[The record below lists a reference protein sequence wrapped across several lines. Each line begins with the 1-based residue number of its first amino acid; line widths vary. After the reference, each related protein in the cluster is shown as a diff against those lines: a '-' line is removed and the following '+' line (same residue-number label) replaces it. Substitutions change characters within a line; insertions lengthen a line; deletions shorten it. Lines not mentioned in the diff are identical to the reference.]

1 MSVVVSGTLKSPDG
15 EAISGANITLT
26 ALTVSPDALSG
37 TSASAV
43 TREGGYYGMTMD
55 PGEYAVSVTV
65 KGKTAVYGRVRIEGT
80 ESTVTLNM
88 LLRRSLVEVSI
99 PGELLTDFRQ
109 IQNNVADDLATIRR
123 LNEDTATKNTQAT
136 QSKESAAASAKSASD
151 SAKTATSRAAEA
163 GQKAT
168 DATEAATRAIT
179 AAGNA
184 EESSTRA
191 GESEKAA
198 GADAE
203 KARQHAEKARLAQE
217 SAGEILKRA
226 EAATVSAEEA
236 RRMAENAR
244 GPRGPQGETGP
255 KGDVGPKG
263 ETGPVGP
270 QGPAGPRG
278 EKGEQGE
285 RGPQGIPGLKGDT
298 GERGP
303 KGDQGDMG
311 PKGEKGD
318 PGGLAG
324 PQGPKGE
331 RGEAGPQGPMGA
343 RGERGETG
351 PRGEPGPAGPRGER
365 GETGPQ
371 GPRGEPG
378 PAGSAAN
385 VADATTAQKGIVQL
399 SSATDSD
406 DETKAATPKAVKAA
420 MDKADG
426 CLEKAKNGDDI
437 PDKVKFLNT
446 VGAAR
451 VYGRDIHT
459 GAGEWTTS
467 EFVAWLKEKGAFDQ
481 PYWMMKASLHA
492 EFNKVITDVGPG
504 KLNLGGCAIEV
515 MGTYNAAIV
524 RVTIGEYGG
533 DGFLNGTVCTCTV
546 YGDTQRFH
554 WRVDYSTKNKP
565 DTVSQRDA
573 STTQKGVV
581 QLSSD
586 TDSNDETKAATPKA
600 VKAAMDVA
608 NEAKTKAEEAA
619 AGGGVPGPKGEK
631 GDTGP
636 AGPAGPQGPKGDTG
650 AAGPAG
656 AQGPKGDKG
665 DPGVAGPAG
674 PAGAPGPKGDKGDP
688 GVAGPAGPEGPQGPK
703 GDTGAPGQGTELLTT
718 ANTWTQA
725 QTFNGGINGNLTVNG
740 NGSFNDVQI
749 RSDKRNKRNLV
760 KLDNALD
767 RLEALTGYLYE
778 IQYSADGWQTS
789 VGLIAQDA
797 QKALPELVTEDADVI
812 SGEKRLRLN
821 YNGIIALL
829 VEGFKTLRHEI
840 KELREK

>member
-244 GPRGPQGETGP
+244 GPQGETGP

-270 QGPAGPRG
+270 QGPAGPKGERGDVGAQGAVGPAGPRG

-318 PGGLAG
+318 PGGPAG

-481 PYWMMKASLHA
+481 PYWMMKASLPA
-492 EFNKVITDVGPG
+492 GFNKVITDVGPG

-515 MGTYNAAIV
+515 MGTYEAAIV
-524 RVTIGEYGG
+524 RVTIGEYGAT
-533 DGFLNGTVCTCTV
+533 GFINGTVCTCTV
-546 YGDTQRFH
+546 YGDTRYFH

-586 TDSNDETKAATPKA
+586 TGSNDETKAATPKA

-631 GDTGP
+631 GDP
-636 AGPAGPQGPKGDTG
+636 
-650 AAGPAG
+650 G
-656 AQGPKGDKG
+656 AQGPKGETGATGPAGPRGAQGPKGEKG
-665 DPGVAGPAG
+665 DPGPRGERGETGPMG
-674 PAGAPGPKGDKGDP
+674 PPGASDGKSRVVGIRLGNKQTY
-688 GVAGPAGPEGPQGPK
+688 APQTDSTTWAVDLDIGAMI
-703 GDTGAPGQGTELLTT
+703 TGIGGYNDGNKTLIDRVSYRPLQV
-718 ANTWTQA
+718 
-725 QTFNGGINGNLTVNG
+725 TFDGSQWRTV
-740 NGSFNDVQI
+740 
-749 RSDKRNKRNLV
+749 
-760 KLDNALD
+760 
-767 RLEALTGYLYE
+767 
-778 IQYSADGWQTS
+778 S
-789 VGLIAQDA
+789 VG
-797 QKALPELVTEDADVI
+797 EYVS
-812 SGEKRLRLN
+812 SG
-821 YNGIIALL
+821 AS
-829 VEGFKTLRHEI
+829 GFEYFPL
-840 KELREK
+840 

>member
-1 MSVVVSGTLKSPDG
+1 K
-15 EAISGANITLT
+15 
-26 ALTVSPDALSG
+26 
-37 TSASAV
+37 
-43 TREGGYYGMTMD
+43 
-55 PGEYAVSVTV
+55 
-65 KGKTAVYGRVRIEGT
+65 
-80 ESTVTLNM
+80 
-88 LLRRSLVEVSI
+88 
-99 PGELLTDFRQ
+99 
-109 IQNNVADDLATIRR
+109 
-123 LNEDTATKNTQAT
+123 
-136 QSKESAAASAKSASD
+136 
-151 SAKTATSRAAEA
+151 
-163 GQKAT
+163 
-168 DATEAATRAIT
+168 
-179 AAGNA
+179 
-184 EESSTRA
+184 
-191 GESEKAA
+191 
-198 GADAE
+198 
-203 KARQHAEKARLAQE
+203 
-217 SAGEILKRA
+217 
-226 EAATVSAEEA
+226 
-236 RRMAENAR
+236 
-244 GPRGPQGETGP
+244 
-255 KGDVGPKG
+255 
-263 ETGPVGP
+263 
-270 QGPAGPRG
+270 
-278 EKGEQGE
+278 
-285 RGPQGIPGLKGDT
+285 
-298 GERGP
+298 
-303 KGDQGDMG
+303 
-311 PKGEKGD
+311 
-318 PGGLAG
+318 
-324 PQGPKGE
+324 
-331 RGEAGPQGPMGA
+331 
-343 RGERGETG
+343 
-351 PRGEPGPAGPRGER
+351 GER

-371 GPRGEPG
+371 GLQGVKGERGEKGEKGEPG
-378 PAGSAAN
+378 GP
-385 VADATTAQKGIVQL
+385 DATTAQKGIVQL

-481 PYWMMKASLHA
+481 PYWMMKASLPA

-636 AGPAGPQGPKGDTG
+636 AGPAGPQGPEGDTG

-665 DPGVAGPAG
+665 DPGEAGPAG
-674 PAGAPGPKGDKGDP
+674 PAGPKGERGEPGPMGPP
-688 GVAGPAGPEGPQGPK
+688 GK
-703 GDTGAPGQGTELLTT
+703 DGATSLVSGLRI
-718 ANTWTQA
+718 
-725 QTFNGGINGNLTVNG
+725 GG
-740 NGSFNDVQI
+740 
-749 RSDKRNKRNLV
+749 KK
-760 KLDNALD
+760 
-767 RLEALTGYLYE
+767 
-778 IQYSADGWQTS
+778 
-789 VGLIAQDA
+789 
-797 QKALPELVTEDADVI
+797 
-812 SGEKRLRLN
+812 
-821 YNGIIALL
+821 
-829 VEGFKTLRHEI
+829 
-840 KELREK
+840 